1 MKKILLLAMLLCF
14 GLSFGQTKKTLKLLA
29 EIQNEWTA
37 NEYGI
42 PEYIKISNNLN
53 QTKNDLFDKC
63 IGHLKRV
70 SDLDFEILE
79 KSDTKDFIRVEIK
92 TLARSF
98 LGMRAYAIY
107 NGTIS
112 FKDHKMRIK
121 LTLDKWTG
129 NGTPVP
135 AKEAY
140 PFYKNGIDK
149 NFEGRNFYESHKT
162 IQPLINSLAIN
173 IINFE
178 DKSNNDDW

>member
-14 GLSFGQTKKTLKLLA
+14 GLSFGQTKKTLKQLT

-53 QTKNDLFDKC
+53 QNKDDLFDNC
-63 IGHLKRV
+63 IGHFKRV
-70 SDLDFEILE
+70 PDLDFVILE
-79 KSDTKDFIRVEIK
+79 KSETKDFIKIEIK
-92 TLARSF
+92 TLVRTF
-98 LGMRAYAIY
+98 LGMHVYAIY
-107 NGTIS
+107 NGEIN

-140 PFYKNGIDK
+140 PFYMNGRDK
-149 NFEGRNFYESHKT
+149 NFEGRSFYESHK
-162 IQPLINSLAIN
+162 IIKPLINSLSTN
-173 IINFE
+173 IIEF
-178 DKSNNDDW
+178 KHPNNDDW

>member
-1 MKKILLLAMLLCF
+1 MKKALLLAMLLSV
-14 GLSFGQTKKTLKLLA
+14 GLSFGQTKKTLKQLA
-29 EIQNEWTA
+29 EIQNDWTA

-42 PEYIKISNNLN
+42 PEYIQISNNLN
-53 QTKNDLFDKC
+53 QNKNELFDKC

-70 SDLDFEILE
+70 PDLDFKILE
-79 KSDTKDFIRVEIK
+79 KSKTKDFIKVEIK
-92 TLARSF
+92 TLVRTF

-149 NFEGRNFYESHKT
+149 NFEGRNFYESHK
-162 IQPLINSLAIN
+162 IIKPLINSLAKN
-173 IINFE
+173 IIEFKA
-178 DKSNNDDW
+178 KSNNEDW